1 MDEVFKGMNG
11 GCRIIMALWRTRT
24 LTPEQ
29 KAQIA
34 EEQEDQEENFVM
46 LDNSGPIQEVEDAKM
61 TKLCSAEFA
70 VSVSD
75 QAKFLNYFQYSITL
89 CEGPNSQDVEHFI
102 VHCRN
107 MMRDHVEMTYY
118 ALAFDR

>member
-1 MDEVFKGMNG
+1 
-11 GCRIIMALWRTRT
+11 MALWRTRT

-46 LDNSGPIQEVEDAKM
+46 LDNSGIQEVEDAKM
-61 TKLCSAEFA
+61 SKLYSAEFP

-75 QAKFLNYFQYSITL
+75 
-89 CEGPNSQDVEHFI
+89 
-102 VHCRN
+102 
-107 MMRDHVEMTYY
+107 
-118 ALAFDR
+118 